1 MDGTLIDTDK
11 LHYNAYKLALLEY
24 DIELEYDNYI
34 NIIRIDDYLASLFEK
49 HIVQDIKTKK
59 NKYLQKNTYIKF
71 IDGAEKLIEWIAEFN
86 INHVVVT
93 NTNNNNVN
101 YFKEVLPTLNL
112 LKNWVTRED
121 TIQSKPDPE
130 PYLYAKNK
138 FYRNEKYIIG
148 FENTYSGYI
157 SLKGITSCIYII
169 TEKNTV
175 TYNKMKNEDVYL
187 INSFYSLNNNV
198 PK

>member
-1 MDGTLIDTDK
+1 M
-11 LHYNAYKLALLEY
+11 
-24 DIELEYDNYI
+24 
-34 NIIRIDDYLASLFEK
+34 
-49 HIVQDIKTKK
+49 
-59 NKYLQKNTYIKF
+59 
-71 IDGAEKLIEWIAEFN
+71 DGAEKLIAWIAEFN